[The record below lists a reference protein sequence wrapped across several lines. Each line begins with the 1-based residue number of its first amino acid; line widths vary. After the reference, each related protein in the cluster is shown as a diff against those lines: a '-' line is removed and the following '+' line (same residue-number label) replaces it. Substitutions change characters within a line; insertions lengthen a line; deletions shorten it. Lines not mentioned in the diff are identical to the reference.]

1 MGSWIKRA
9 TQAVAGKE
17 ESWIR
22 ISHSFLGGVEPL
34 VDVGQVVLVCWV
46 VSSVSAVSTRVVKWW
61 GVTGQRC
68 KQEAVSY
75 RQLVRRN

>member
-1 MGSWIKRA
+1 M
-9 TQAVAGKE
+9 
-17 ESWIR
+17 
-22 ISHSFLGGVEPL
+22 EPL